1 MSSTGMKSTGY
12 CEMINT
18 YKQNG
23 VPNEN
28 QNEDNNATTVHNVS
42 KKILS
47 ISIIFCMLMPI

>member
-28 QNEDNNATTVHNVS
+28 QIEDNNATTVHNVS
-42 KKILS
+42 KKILY
-47 ISIIFCMLMPI
+47 L